1 MVVVVASAVGAEQTS
16 FKDHAS
22 LPKQVPAAADAAAAA
37 IAALEKRQTTTPSL
51 AEMKVQAHALA
62 KKFMPETKC
71 KDMDKVVV
79 QMETDHENMPVCTAM
94 AGTYGADK
102 EIHLEVA
109 KHSLTGTYKCD
120 DVDPSAQ
127 LTGTITKVT
136 PTSCSGYAQG
146 PLTAGTGDGET
157 EPQSFTYVRA
167 DNTITW
173 QAGIQWLGEGAT
185 PSMTS
190 TILLMVGFL
199 CCQSLS

>member
-109 KHSLTGTYKCD
+109 KHSLTGTYK
-120 DVDPSAQ
+120 
-127 LTGTITKVT
+127 
-136 PTSCSGYAQG
+136 
-146 PLTAGTGDGET
+146 
-157 EPQSFTYVRA
+157 
-167 DNTITW
+167 
-173 QAGIQWLGEGAT
+173 
-185 PSMTS
+185 
-190 TILLMVGFL
+190 
-199 CCQSLS
+199 